1 MVPEICMKEEPA
13 VKLTPVIRDWLEA
26 LVILACMALVV
37 WLPHPGDAREPH
49 VAPQHITAHFP
60 GR

>member
-1 MVPEICMKEEPA
+1 MKP
-13 VKLTPVIRDWLEA
+13 TPVIRDWLEA

-37 WLPHPGDAREPH
+37 WLPHPGDARDLRAGPPQ
-49 VAPQHITAHFP
+49 VAAHFP